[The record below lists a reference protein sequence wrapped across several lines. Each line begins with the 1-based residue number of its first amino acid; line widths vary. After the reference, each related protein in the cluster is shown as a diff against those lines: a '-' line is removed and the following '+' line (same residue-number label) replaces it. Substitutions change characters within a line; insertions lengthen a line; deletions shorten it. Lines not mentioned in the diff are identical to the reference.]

1 MGILTDLKKE
11 AEALQQMRKLQSL
24 AQEKKE
30 QSVRETLSP
39 SLCAMREYLKDLV
52 EQLGVVDT
60 ATFASLP
67 FKDFGQ
73 LSNLKQED
81 YELVSEGVDTPTSV
95 SLYFTLRSN
104 EQYQFDIP
112 APDNLQQ
119 KLEEFKAFGIK
130 IRHAEL
136 VKTKQN
142 GQRAR
147 IVLNGYVPVEIT
159 FKPDYDAGVIALAI
173 RNFDQLGTRRYK
185 LNPEQI
191 DDEFLDEFSKYLLR
205 MDNKFLKHEV
215 STAYRKRLR
224 QRIADEQAVKQQ
236 QTDGKQPK
244 LTTRIKSMFQRKPA
258 LALHYMGYEQEIEEP
273 SDGFI
278 LGRGRNCDLVVNLSH
293 VSRKH
298 ARLEFRQGKFLL
310 IDQSLNGTSVLME
323 DGEEV
328 RLQREELPL
337 TGSGTISLGK
347 DIQDAAEHVIRFEFK
362 A

>member
-24 AQEKKE
+24 AQEEKE

-39 SLCAMREYLKDLV
+39 SLCAMRDYLKDLV

-73 LSNLKQED
+73 LTNLKQEG

-104 EQYQFDIP
+104 EKYQFDIP

-173 RNFDQLGTRRYK
+173 RNFDQLGTRYYK

-224 QRIADEQAVKQQ
+224 QRIAEEQAVKQQ

-244 LTTRIKSMFQRKPA
+244 LTSRIKSMFQRKPA

-273 SDGFI
+273 CDGFI

-293 VSRKH
+293 ISRKH

-328 RLQREELPL
+328 RLRREELPL
-337 TGSGTISLGK
+337 AGSGTISLGK
-347 DIQDAAEHVIRFEFK
+347 DIQDAGEHLIRFEFK

>member
-11 AEALQQMRKLQSL
+11 AEALQQMQKLQSL
-24 AQEKKE
+24 AQEQKE
-30 QSVRETLSP
+30 QSIRETLSP
-39 SLCAMREYLKDLV
+39 SLCAMRDYLKDLV

-60 ATFASLP
+60 ATFANLP
-67 FKDFGQ
+67 FKDFGE
-73 LSNLKQED
+73 LTNLKQED

-104 EQYQFDIP
+104 ETYQFDMP

-119 KLEEFKAFGIK
+119 KLEEFKAFGIR
-130 IRHAEL
+130 IRNAEL
-136 VKTKQN
+136 VKNKEN
-142 GQRAR
+142 GQRVR

-159 FKPDYDAGVIALAI
+159 FKPDYDAGLIALAI
-173 RNFDQLGTRRYK
+173 RNFDQLGTRYYK

-191 DDEFLDEFSKYLLR
+191 DDGFLDEFSKYLLR
-205 MDNKFLKHEV
+205 MENKFLKHEV

-224 QRIADEQAVKQQ
+224 QRIAEEQAIKQQ

-244 LTTRIKSMFQRKPA
+244 LTSRIKSIFQRKPA
-258 LALHYMGYEQEIEEP
+258 LALHYMGYEQEIEE
-273 SDGFI
+273 SCDSFV
-278 LGRGRNCDLVVNLSH
+278 LGRGRHCDLVVNLSH
-293 VSRKH
+293 ISRKH
-298 ARLEFRQGKFLL
+298 ARLEFRHGRFLL
-310 IDQSLNGTSVLME
+310 IDQSLNGTSVMLE

-328 RLQREELPL
+328 KLRREEFPL

-347 DIQDAAEHVIRFEFK
+347 DIQDAGEHVIRFSFR